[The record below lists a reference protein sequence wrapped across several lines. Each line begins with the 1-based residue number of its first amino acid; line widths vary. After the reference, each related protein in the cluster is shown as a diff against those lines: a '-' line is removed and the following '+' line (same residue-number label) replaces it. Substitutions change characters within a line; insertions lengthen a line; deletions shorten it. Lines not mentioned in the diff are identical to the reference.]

1 MQRKI
6 KRLLWSKRSRYIYV
20 AFIFLWL
27 MAQVDSGL
35 LGQLGNFVRI
45 GFLSLALYCSGIALG
60 IIKPVHEE
68 WLAKL

>member
-1 MQRKI
+1 
-6 KRLLWSKRSRYIYV
+6 
-20 AFIFLWL
+20 